1 MCLGRRVKT
10 AKKIMLSFVLRHSLN
25 HTYVKI
31 SGLFLY
37 FARQEFDALPA
48 FSLRN
53 VMWQRVIRGAGR
65 FKVRNLIGHGFC
77 CILFELALL
86 LVSYRTAT
94 PC

>member
-1 MCLGRRVKT
+1 MYSLEMRGLVFFKHG
-10 AKKIMLSFVLRHSLN
+10 FVHA
-25 HTYVKI
+25 
-31 SGLFLY
+31 Y
-37 FARQEFDALPA
+37 FAGQEFDALPA
-48 FSLRN
+48 FSLRH

-65 FKVRNLIGHGFC
+65 FKVRNFIGHEFC